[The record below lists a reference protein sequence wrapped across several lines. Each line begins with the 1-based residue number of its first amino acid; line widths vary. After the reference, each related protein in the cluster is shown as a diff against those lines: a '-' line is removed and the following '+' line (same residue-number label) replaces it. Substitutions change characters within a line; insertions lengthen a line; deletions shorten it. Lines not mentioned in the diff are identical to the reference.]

1 MWYFLNMPLK
11 QILQTATKFNKWFV
25 KTVVQ
30 FVKRHTMSKEA
41 KTGNVVAESL
51 SFQHRQYLNYYCQ

>member
-25 KTVVQ
+25 KIVVQ
-30 FVKRHTMSKEA
+30 FVKRHTMSKT